1 MEKLNSMIRALDG
14 DLSKYESILA
24 SINHY
29 RKAKEIVERTHIAM
43 GRKSTV
49 DFSKTQVTNIKTNV
63 KSTARGTTGATTKV

>member
-1 MEKLNSMIRALDG
+1 MDKLNNMVKALDS

-29 RKAKEIVERTHIAM
+29 RKAKEIVERTQIAM

-49 DFSKTQVTNIKTNV
+49 NFSKTQATNIKTNV
-63 KSTARGTTGATTKV
+63 KSTARGTTGATAKV